1 MKPPQPQSISA
12 VFGIGD
18 PDLPALRLEEA
29 AECLAA
35 LKQQLPAGISA
46 AFWPSVLNQLQD
58 SVARMLD
65 TPMGE
70 VMASA
75 WRQYAPLLEY
85 ADAEKHPPGTTSVLP
100 LAKHSIKSTLN
111 PGIELFADDV
121 SVGTID
127 FKVELATNL
136 EGAVL
141 SIRDGHIVGVKTG
154 SATVSGKIDCGECTL
169 VDLTSS
175 PFELPGEIDI
185 GEGIPILPPG

>member
-1 MKPPQPQSISA
+1 MTAPQPQSISA

-18 PDLPALRLEEA
+18 PELPALRLEEA
-29 AECLAA
+29 AACLAA
-35 LKQQLPAGISA
+35 LKQQLPPGISA
-46 AFWPSVLNQLQD
+46 AFWPSVLSQLQD
-58 SVARMLD
+58 SVSQMLD

-85 ADAEKHPPGTTSVLP
+85 TDPAKFPPHTTSVVP
-100 LAKHSIKSTLN
+100 LAKHSIKSTLE
-111 PGIELFADDV
+111 PSIELFADDV

-127 FKVELATNL
+127 FKVELATHL

-141 SIRDGHIVGVKTG
+141 SIRNGRIVGAKTG
-154 SATVSGKIDCGECTL
+154 SGTVSGKIACGECTL

-175 PFELPGEIDI
+175 PFELPGEIELGD
-185 GEGIPILPPG
+185 GIPLVPPA